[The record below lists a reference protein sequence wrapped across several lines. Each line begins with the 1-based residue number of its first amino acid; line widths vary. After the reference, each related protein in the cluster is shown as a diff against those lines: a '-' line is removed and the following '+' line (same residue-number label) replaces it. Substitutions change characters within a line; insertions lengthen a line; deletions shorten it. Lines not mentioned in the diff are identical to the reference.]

1 MSGAAATEAAPRT
14 RLLMWLQA
22 VPFIFMHVACLAV
35 FLPFIHATA
44 LALTLFAVT
53 YAVRVFGLTAGFHR
67 YFAHRSYKTSRVFQ
81 FILALMGTSALQKG
95 PIWWAGH
102 HRHHHRHSDGEQDVH
117 SPIMDT
123 LWQSHIGWI
132 FDEDWAHTPW
142 NDMRDFADYP
152 ELRFLEKHHWVPGVS
167 LAVLCY
173 LIGGWDGLVW
183 GFFVSTVAV
192 YHVTFFVNSLCHLW
206 GTRRYKTT
214 DFSRNNVLVALL
226 TFGEGWHNNHHYYQS
241 SANQGFR
248 WYEFDLSYSILRL
261 LSWVGI
267 VWDLRKPPKNKLP
280 AHADASLPKLRVEI
294 ASPVAV
300 PEPAV
305 AIPTIAAQVV
315 TTGTGEVEAAAATLR
330 TAMQAASDMLHSAVY
345 VAAER
350 VSSAV
355 HGASAVTSAGPVI
368 LSAAHS
374 AADSVRQAA
383 QHASESIIAAAQA
396 ASERVSTAAHN
407 AAESVSL
414 AAHAA
419 GPAVVTAAVAA
430 VPVAL
435 AAQNLAQNS

>member
-1 MSGAAATEAAPRT
+1 MKGTAATKAKSSS
-14 RLLMWLQA
+14 RLMTWLQA

-53 YAVRVFGLTAGFHR
+53 YAIRVFGLTAGFHR
-67 YFAHRSYKTSRVFQ
+67 YFAHRSFKTSRVFQ
-81 FILALMGTSALQKG
+81 FVLAWMGTSALQRG

-102 HRHHHRHSDGEQDVH
+102 HRHHHRHSDDELDVH

-123 LWQSHIGWI
+123 IWQSHIGWI

-142 NDMRDFADYP
+142 HDMRDFANYP
-152 ELRFLEKHHWVPGVS
+152 ELRFLEKHHWVPGIS
-167 LAVLCY
+167 LAVLCF

-214 DFSRNNVLVALL
+214 DFSRNNALVALL

-248 WYEFDLSYSILRL
+248 WYEFDLSYAILRL
-261 LSWVGI
+261 LSWFGI
-267 VWDLRKPPKNKLP
+267 VWDLRKPPKDKLP
-280 AHADASLPKLRVEI
+280 AHADASLPKLRVEL
-294 ASPVAV
+294 AKPVA
-300 PEPAV
+300 EPQPTS
-305 AIPTIAAQVV
+305 AIPTLAAQQV
-315 TTGTGEVEAAAATLR
+315 TIETGDVEAAAATLR
-330 TAMQAASDMLHSAVY
+330 SAVQAASEMLHTAVQA
-345 VAAER
+345 AAER
-350 VSSAV
+350 ISSAV
-355 HGASAVTSAGPVI
+355 QGASTVTLAAPTL
-368 LSAAHS
+368 LSAAQT
-374 AADSVRQAA
+374 AAESVRQAA
-383 QHASESIIAAAQA
+383 QNASESILAAAQA
-396 ASERVSTAAHN
+396 ASERVSTAAHH
-407 AAESVSL
+407 AAESVAL

-419 GPAVVTAAVAA
+419 RPAVVTAAVAA
-430 VPVAL
+430 VPVAM